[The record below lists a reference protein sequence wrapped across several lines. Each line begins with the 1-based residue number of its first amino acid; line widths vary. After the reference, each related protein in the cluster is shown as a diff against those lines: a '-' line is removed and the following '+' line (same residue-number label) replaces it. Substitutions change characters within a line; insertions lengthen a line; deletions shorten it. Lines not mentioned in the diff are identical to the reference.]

1 MITWVARTKR
11 ANEPGSGTRE
21 QGNHM
26 PIHWYPGHMN
36 KASHEMKSV
45 LKDVDLI
52 IELLD
57 ARLPFS
63 SQNPTI
69 KELSTTKP
77 CIKVLSKSDL
87 ADPALTRDWQVH
99 FEREESVKTLATSL
113 DIKHKAESVLHL
125 CQKLSPK
132 ILRSTRT
139 MIAMIT
145 GIPNVGKSTLI
156 NALAGRKVAKTG
168 NEPAIT
174 KGQQR
179 IKINEEVTL
188 LDTPGILWPK
198 IHNENSGYRLAI
210 SGAIKDTAMNVED
223 VAFYL
228 SGYLL
233 KQYPESVIQLLD
245 TKTLPNDDLA
255 LLEALGR
262 KRGCLRRGGQVDLEK
277 VSSVLVNEF
286 RTGKLGR
293 ISLETPSMIPAEE
306 AQVEQL
312 KEEKQRRDE
321 LRKAKRKKK

>member
-1 MITWVARTKR
+1 M
-11 ANEPGSGTRE
+11 
-21 QGNHM
+21 
-26 PIHWYPGHMN
+26 
-36 KASHEMKSV
+36 
-45 LKDVDLI
+45 
-52 IELLD
+52 
-57 ARLPFS
+57 
-63 SQNPTI
+63 
-69 KELSTTKP
+69 
-77 CIKVLSKSDL
+77 

-99 FEREESVKTLATSL
+99 FEQEESVKTLATNL

-132 ILRSTRT
+132 TLRSTRT

-233 KQYPESVIQLLD
+233 KQYPESVNQLLD

>member
-1 MITWVARTKR
+1 
-11 ANEPGSGTRE
+11 
-21 QGNHM
+21 
-26 PIHWYPGHMN
+26 
-36 KASHEMKSV
+36 MKSV

-99 FEREESVKTLATSL
+99 FEQEESVKTLATNL

-132 ILRSTRT
+132 TLRSTRT

-145 GIPNVGKSTLI
+145 GSPNVGKSTLI

-262 KRGCLRRGGQVDLEK
+262 KRGC
-277 VSSVLVNEF
+277 
-286 RTGKLGR
+286 
-293 ISLETPSMIPAEE
+293 
-306 AQVEQL
+306 
-312 KEEKQRRDE
+312 
-321 LRKAKRKKK
+321 

>member
-1 MITWVARTKR
+1 
-11 ANEPGSGTRE
+11 
-21 QGNHM
+21 
-26 PIHWYPGHMN
+26 MN

-87 ADPALTRDWQVH
+87 ADPALTSDWQAH
-99 FEREESVKTLATSL
+99 FEQEESVKTLATTL
-113 DIKHKAESVLHL
+113 DIKYKAESVLHL

-132 ILRSTRT
+132 TLRSTRT

-233 KQYPESVIQLLD
+233 KQYPECVNQLLD

-293 ISLETPSMIPAEE
+293 ISLETPRMIPAEE

-312 KEEKQRRDE
+312 KEEKKRRDE

>member
-1 MITWVARTKR
+1 
-11 ANEPGSGTRE
+11 
-21 QGNHM
+21 M

-36 KASHEMKSV
+36 KAIHEMKSA

-69 KELSTTKP
+69 TALSTTKP
-77 CIKVLSKSDL
+77 CIKIMSKSDL
-87 ADPALTRDWQVH
+87 ADPMLTKIWQAH
-99 FEREESVKTLATSL
+99 FEREASVKTLATTQ

-125 CQKLSPK
+125 CQELSPK
-132 ILRSTRT
+132 TLRSTRT

-179 IKINEEVTL
+179 IKISEEVTL

-210 SGAIKDTAMNVED
+210 SGAVKDTAMNVED

-228 SGYLL
+228 SDYLL
-233 KQYPESVIQLLD
+233 KQYPQCANHLLD
-245 TKTLPNDDLA
+245 TETPPNSDLA
-255 LLEALGR
+255 ILEVLGR
-262 KRGCLRRGGQVDLEK
+262 KRGCLRKGGQVDLEK
-277 VSSVLVNEF
+277 VSSILVNEF

-293 ISLETPSMIPAEE
+293 ITLETPSMIPAEE
-306 AQVEQL
+306 AQVLRL

-321 LRKAKRKKK
+321 LRKSKRKKK

>member
-1 MITWVARTKR
+1 
-11 ANEPGSGTRE
+11 
-21 QGNHM
+21 
-26 PIHWYPGHMN
+26 MN
-36 KASHEMKSV
+36 KASKEMRSV

-57 ARLPFS
+57 ARLPHS

-69 KELSTTKP
+69 KELSSNKP

-87 ADPALTRDWQVH
+87 ADPIVTRDWQVN
-99 FEREESVKTLATSL
+99 FEQEESVKTIATTQ
-113 DIKHKAESVLHL
+113 DAKHKAESVLHL

-132 ILRSTRT
+132 ELRSTRT
-139 MIAMIT
+139 MFVMIT

-179 IKINEEVTL
+179 IKINEEITL

-228 SGYLL
+228 SDYLL
-233 KQYPESVIQLLD
+233 SQYPEIANQLIGVQTPPL
-245 TKTLPNDDLA
+245 DDLA
-255 LLEALGR
+255 FLEALGR
-262 KRGCLRRGGQVDLEK
+262 QRGCLRKGGQVDLEK

-293 ISLETPSMIPAEE
+293 VSLETPVMIPAEE
-306 AQVEQL
+306 EVVQRVA
-312 KEEKQRRDE
+312 EEKQQRDE
-321 LRKAKRKKK
+321 LRKSKRKRR

>member
-1 MITWVARTKR
+1 
-11 ANEPGSGTRE
+11 
-21 QGNHM
+21 M

-69 KELSTTKP
+69 KELSTSKP

-99 FEREESVKTLATSL
+99 FEQEESVKTLATSL

-132 ILRSTRT
+132 TLRSTRT

-233 KQYPESVIQLLD
+233 KQYPESVNQLLD
-245 TKTLPNDDLA
+245 TKMLPNDDLA

>member
-1 MITWVARTKR
+1 
-11 ANEPGSGTRE
+11 
-21 QGNHM
+21 M

-87 ADPALTRDWQVH
+87 ADPALTSDWQAH
-99 FEREESVKTLATSL
+99 FEQEESVKTLATTL
-113 DIKHKAESVLHL
+113 DIKYKAESVLHL

-132 ILRSTRT
+132 TLRSTRT

-233 KQYPESVIQLLD
+233 KQYPECVNQLLD

-293 ISLETPSMIPAEE
+293 ISLETPRMIPAEE

>member
-1 MITWVARTKR
+1 MA
-11 ANEPGSGTRE
+11 
-21 QGNHM
+21 
-26 PIHWYPGHMN
+26 IHWYPGHMN
-36 KASHEMKSV
+36 KASHEMKAV
-45 LKDVDLI
+45 IKDTDII

-57 ARLPFS
+57 ARLPYS

-69 KELSTTKP
+69 KDLSIDKP
-77 CIKVLSKSDL
+77 CIKILSKSDL
-87 ADPALTRDWQVH
+87 ADPIITQAWQSH
-99 FEREESVKTLATSL
+99 FENVESVKTIATTK
-113 DIKHKAESVLHL
+113 DARYKAEKVLYL

-132 ILRSTRT
+132 SLRSTRT
-139 MIAMIT
+139 MVAMIT

-156 NALAGRKVAKTG
+156 NALTGRKIAKTG

-179 IKINEEVTL
+179 IKLNEEVTL

-210 SGAIKDTAMNVED
+210 SGAIKDTAMSIED

-228 SGYLL
+228 SQYLL
-233 KQYPESVIQLLD
+233 ENYADLLVHILGLD
-245 TKTLPNDDLA
+245 TLPQNDLD
-255 LLEALGR
+255 LLEALGK
-262 KRGCLRRGGQVDLEK
+262 KRGCLRKGGQVDLEK

-306 AQVEQL
+306 EKVIRAQ
-312 KEEKQRRDE
+312 EEKLKRDQN
-321 LRKAKRKKK
+321 RKRTHRKKTR

>member
-1 MITWVARTKR
+1 
-11 ANEPGSGTRE
+11 
-21 QGNHM
+21 M

-87 ADPALTRDWQVH
+87 ADPALTSDWQAH
-99 FEREESVKTLATSL
+99 FEQEESVKTLATTL
-113 DIKHKAESVLHL
+113 DIKYKAESVLHL

-132 ILRSTRT
+132 TLRSTRT

-233 KQYPESVIQLLD
+233 KQYPECVNQLLD

-312 KEEKQRRDE
+312 KEEKKRRDE

>member
-1 MITWVARTKR
+1 
-11 ANEPGSGTRE
+11 
-21 QGNHM
+21 M

-87 ADPALTRDWQVH
+87 ADPALTRDWQTH
-99 FEREESVKTLATSL
+99 FEQEESVKTLATTL

-132 ILRSTRT
+132 TLRSTRT

>member
-1 MITWVARTKR
+1 
-11 ANEPGSGTRE
+11 
-21 QGNHM
+21 M

-36 KASHEMKSV
+36 KASHEMRSV

-57 ARLPFS
+57 ARLPYS

-69 KELSTTKP
+69 RELSSTKP

-87 ADPALTRDWQVH
+87 ADPAATKDWQAY
-99 FEREESVKTLATSL
+99 FEQEESVKTLATTQ
-113 DIKHKAESVLHL
+113 DVKHKAESVLHL

-132 ILRSTRT
+132 ALRSTRT

-228 SGYLL
+228 GGYLL
-233 KQYPESVIQLLD
+233 KHYPDFVDQMLD
-245 TKTLPNDDLA
+245 KQAFPQDDLA

-277 VSSVLVNEF
+277 VSSILVNEF

-293 ISLETPSMIPAEE
+293 ISLESPNMIPAEE
-306 AQVEQL
+306 AQVQRL
-312 KEEKQRRDE
+312 MAEKQERDA
-321 LRKAKRKKK
+321 LRKSKRRKK

>member
-1 MITWVARTKR
+1 
-11 ANEPGSGTRE
+11 
-21 QGNHM
+21 M
-26 PIHWYPGHMN
+26 PIHLYPGHMN

-69 KELSTTKP
+69 KELSTSKP

-99 FEREESVKTLATSL
+99 FEQEESVKTLATSL

-132 ILRSTRT
+132 TLRSTRT

-233 KQYPESVIQLLD
+233 KQYPESVNQLLD
-245 TKTLPNDDLA
+245 TKMLPNDDLA